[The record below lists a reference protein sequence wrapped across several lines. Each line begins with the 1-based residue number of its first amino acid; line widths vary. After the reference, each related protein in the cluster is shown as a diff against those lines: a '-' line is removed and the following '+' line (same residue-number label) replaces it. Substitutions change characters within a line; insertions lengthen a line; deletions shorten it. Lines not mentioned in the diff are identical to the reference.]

1 MTGHVI
7 EKVLV
12 YAADRDRLLVF
23 DEPDFPHIL
32 PQVPGGTVE
41 HGESPSAA
49 ACREFEEETGFAC
62 LSPPR
67 FLTSVCYRDVRD
79 GVSIHHKRHFFHLP
93 LLHTLYPQSWFHSET
108 TPHGGDAPVRFSF
121 FWLTRD
127 EASQRLGYEHGA
139 ALPLL
144 P

>member
-49 ACREFEEETGFAC
+49 GCREFEEETGFAC
-62 LSPPR
+62 PSPPR
-67 FLTSVCYRDVRD
+67 FLTSVCYRNVRD
-79 GVSIHHKRHFFHLP
+79 GISIQHRRHFFHLP
-93 LLHTLYPQSWFHSET
+93 LLHTLYPQSWIHSET
-108 TPHGGDAPVRFSF
+108 TPHGGGAPVRFCF
-121 FWLTRD
+121 FWLTQD
-127 EASQRLGYEHGA
+127 EAGQRLGYEHGA

-144 P
+144 L